1 MYEKSQK
8 LKKAKKLFLRACPD
22 QNFEYK
28 PGYVRSACTKLKG
41 EESSW
46 KVFYGAVILAG
57 VSIFI
62 IAISVF
68 KDEGEYQAS
77 EQGDEEGKKEEVED
91 HGIIL
96 RYSRPFFKRYISPVV
111 SSMKGKRKIRDKYR
125 QKLASS
131 GLSDY
136 LTPEDFL
143 SFKLF
148 LIVGFP
154 ILFWYFLKELILV
167 CFFTCYLV

>member
-1 MYEKSQK
+1 M
-8 LKKAKKLFLRACPD
+8 
-22 QNFEYK
+22 
-28 PGYVRSACTKLKG
+28 
-41 EESSW
+41 SSW

-62 IAISVF
+62 IAISIF

-77 EQGDEEGKKEEVED
+77 EQGDEDGKKEEVQD

-96 RYSRPFFKRYISPVV
+96 RYSRPFFKRYISPIV
-111 SSMKGKRKIRDKYR
+111 SSMKGKRRIRDKYR

-154 ILFWYFLKELILV
+154 ILFLIV
-167 CFFTCYLV
+167 